1 MIKSEPSSLTN
12 NSRRSSSSLPCP
24 CLPLPSPSP
33 LLQSVLSSQDKEF
46 LRTALQTP
54 LVNPAISQKRTSRLS
69 SVRESY
75 PQQQHISEDADLLE
89 EEHISRKTSISGNHE
104 GRFTTKRLST
114 SRQSVLS
121 SSPSRKTSHPPP
133 SSPAAAAAAR
143 GNSLPGQDNLRRQ
156 ITTMHRRISTIEY
169 EPEVEY
175 AKDTTSAYDNNKE
188 ETFWDATDTHHM
200 LPVFASARAYV
211 PSSFMSLL
219 VQSFFSVLTPLICE
233 KLVCG
238 QTGQSVV
245 QIALPQKL
253 SGRKFLDLY
262 RLFCFHHVSPPPHPL
277 V

>member
-1 MIKSEPSSLTN
+1 MRESN
-12 NSRRSSSSLPCP
+12 Y
-24 CLPLPSPSP
+24 PLPRSIAEE
-33 LLQSVLSSQDKEF
+33 SSD
-46 LRTALQTP
+46 L
-54 LVNPAISQKRTSRLS
+54 
-69 SVRESY
+69 
-75 PQQQHISEDADLLE
+75 DLL

-114 SRQSVLS
+114 SASRQSML
-121 SSPSRKTSHPPP
+121 SSPSRKTSYP
-133 SSPAAAAAAR
+133 SSSPGAAAGGGGGGGGGGGTGR

-169 EPEVEY
+169 EPDLEH
-175 AKDTTSAYDNNKE
+175 AKETTSAYDSNKE

-253 SGRKFLDLY
+253 TGRKFLDLY
-262 RLFCFHHVSPPPHPL
+262 RLFCFHHVCTPPPPL
-277 V
+277 LLILSSELTLPWPLFVG